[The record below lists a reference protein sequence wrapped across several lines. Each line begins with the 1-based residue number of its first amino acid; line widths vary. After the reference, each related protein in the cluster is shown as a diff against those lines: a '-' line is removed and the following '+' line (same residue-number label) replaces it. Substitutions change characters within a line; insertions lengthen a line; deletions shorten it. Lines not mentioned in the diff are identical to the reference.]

1 MKINCVRIQN
11 FRRLKNVLI
20 DFEPD
25 ISIFV
30 GANNSGKT
38 SASYAIDMFV
48 NGLKDKFTLYD
59 FTACCWAEINKIG
72 DDPKKSIEDNL
83 ELPSISID
91 LWFDYTANDVHRIMD
106 LLPELEWEG
115 TIVGLR
121 IQFQPKS
128 TIDILERYIEAK
140 QKAAPHIPAQQ
151 EKKYKPWPKN
161 LIDFLG
167 KNFSQ
172 EYEFKYYVLD
182 QSKVN
187 SEFVL
192 EDKYTPAQLPPD
204 VGKGLVKSLLR
215 VDTLHAQRYLAD
227 QNSNARAEDLSKCL
241 SRFYKRNLE
250 KREEDHEALSA
261 LFDSEAQFNDHLK
274 KVFDDTLK
282 RLSILGYPGVL
293 NPHLI
298 IRSALNPTTIMSQ
311 DTRVHYSLDG
321 SDDGLALP
329 DNYNGLG
336 FKNLIYMVV
345 ELLDIQARWMDQ
357 EEERALLQ
365 LIIIEEPEA
374 HLHTQLQQIFIRQIL
389 KILTLEGEDA
399 QYYSTQL
406 GITTHSPHILYERGF
421 RPIRYFRREGE
432 AGINQYSTALNL
444 SKFYDSE
451 PLSDF
456 LERYMKL
463 THCDLF
469 FADAAILV
477 EGNVERILL
486 PLMIEKESERLDS
499 SYLSILEVGGAY
511 AFRFKSL
518 LEFLGIPALVITD
531 LDSVK
536 VKEKAAK
543 EKGDEEDDDD
553 PDDEMEFEEAG
564 EPGEEKKAKK
574 YRIGKACRPNEPD
587 CISSNQTLVKW
598 LPQKI
603 LISELLKAERDN
615 VIQKA
620 SEKSKSTIY
629 IAYQK
634 EIEVEWKGEKLKIA
648 GRTLEESFALENSSW
663 CQNENQEHLGLRF
676 KKEPVD
682 INSLAN
688 KIHKR
693 VSASSFNKT
702 TFALGILGE
711 NPKDWNVPVYI
722 KEGLSWLGE
731 QVVVEQI
738 APAEVNE
745 VLGEIAEVVVPAEA
759 PKVEKTSK
767 PIKAKRN
774 GQKN

>member
-1 MKINCVRIQN
+1 MKINCVRIRN
-11 FRRLKNVLI
+11 FRRLKDVLV

-48 NGLKDKFTLYD
+48 NGQKDKFSIYD
-59 FTACCWAEINKIG
+59 FTSSSWAEINKIG
-72 DDPKKSIEDNL
+72 DDPKKSIEEGA
-83 ELPSISID
+83 ELPSISLD
-91 LWFDYTANDVHRIMD
+91 LWFDFTANDVHRIMD

-128 TIDILERYIEAK
+128 TVDILTRYIEAK
-140 QKAAPHIPAQQ
+140 EKVAPHIPTQP

-167 KNFSQ
+167 KNFNQ
-172 EYEFKYYVLD
+172 EYEFRYFVLD
-182 QSKVN
+182 ESKVN
-187 SEFVL
+187 NDFIEEAGYVPS
-192 EDKYTPAQLPPD
+192 QLQPD
-204 VGKGLVKSLLR
+204 VGKSLVRSLLR
-215 VDTLHAQRYLAD
+215 VDTLHAQRYLSD

-261 LFDSEAQFNDHLK
+261 LVDSEAQFNEHLK

-321 SDDGLALP
+321 TDDGLALP

-345 ELLDIQARWMDQ
+345 ELLDIQAQWMDQ
-357 EEERALLQ
+357 EEDRALLQ
-365 LIIIEEPEA
+365 VIIIEEPEA
-374 HLHTQLQQIFIRQIL
+374 HLHAQLQQIFIRQIL
-389 KILTLEGEDA
+389 KILTIEGEDA
-399 QYYSTQL
+399 QYYGTQL
-406 GITTHSPHILYERGF
+406 AITTHSPHILYERGF

-432 AGINQYSTALNL
+432 AGVKQYSVALNL
-444 SKFYDSE
+444 SKFYNDE
-451 PLSDF
+451 PQKDF

-486 PLMIEKESERLDS
+486 PLMAEKISEKLNS

-511 AFRFKSL
+511 AFRFKNL
-518 LEFLGIPALVITD
+518 IEFLGIPALVITD

-536 VKEKAAK
+536 IKVAAAGA
-543 EKGDEEDDDD
+543 ELDDDD
-553 PDDEMEFEEAG
+553 EEPSDEIEVEEPTG
-564 EPGEEKKAKK
+564 ENGEVETKK
-574 YRIGKACRPNEPD
+574 YRIGKTCRPNEPD
-587 CISSNQTLVKW
+587 CITSNQTLVKW
-598 LPQKI
+598 LPQKT
-603 LISELLKAERDN
+603 LISELLITEEEAL
-615 VIQKA
+615 IQKA
-620 SEKSKSTIY
+620 SEHTSATIY
-629 IAYQK
+629 VAYQK
-634 EIEVEWKGEKLKIA
+634 AVEVEWGDEKLQVA
-648 GRTLEESFALENSSW
+648 GRTLEETFALENAKW
-663 CQNENQEHLGLRF
+663 CQEEDRKHLGLFFRTQP
-676 KKEPVD
+676 K
-682 INSLAN
+682 SLNELAD

-693 VSASSFNKT
+693 VSSKSFNKT
-702 TFALGILGE
+702 SFALGVLAE
-711 NPKDWNVPVYI
+711 KPDTWNVPIYI
-722 KEGLSWLGE
+722 QEGLTWLVK
-731 QVVVEQI
+731 QLVVE
-738 APAEVNE
+738 
-745 VLGEIAEVVVPAEA
+745 VVPAAEIQTLESEVA
-759 PKVEKTSK
+759 LPAIETQPSILPIENESILQTPKAES
-767 PIKAKRN
+767 
-774 GQKN
+774 